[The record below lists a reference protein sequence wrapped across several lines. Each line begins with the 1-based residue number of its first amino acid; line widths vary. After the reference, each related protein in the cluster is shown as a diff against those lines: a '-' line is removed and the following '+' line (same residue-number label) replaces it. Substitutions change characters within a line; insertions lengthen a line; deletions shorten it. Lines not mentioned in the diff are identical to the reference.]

1 MRILL
6 IGARGQLGHELKRS
20 LQALGEIIAPDR
32 SRLELRDI
40 PALHATIGAL
50 RPDVVVNAAAFT
62 GVDQAESNPEE
73 AMAVNAAAVG
83 AMAGACRALD
93 ALLVH
98 YSTDYV
104 FDGLGG
110 APYDESAT
118 PTPINVYGRTKLAGD
133 RALLDSGCRHL
144 LLRISWLYSLR
155 RRNFVQAVIAQA
167 RAGKGLRVVADQRS
181 APTPAWLVA
190 DLSAHLVDRIVNG
203 DPRAPAGLLNVS
215 CSGECSWHEFA
226 QAIFAHLGRH
236 PELMRS
242 FGVDAVPRI
251 EAIASSQF
259 HTAAPRPLDT
269 RLALDRLRATGLH
282 ATSWR
287 AALDFTLDTLLPTGG
302 ASTPAGAPRPAPARS

>member
-6 IGARGQLGHELKRS
+6 IGASGQLGHELNRS
-20 LQALGEIIAPDR
+20 LQTLGEILAPDR
-32 SRLELRDI
+32 SKLELRDI
-40 PALHATIGAL
+40 PALHTTIRAL

-62 GVDQAESNPEE
+62 GVDLAESNPEE
-73 AMAVNAAAVG
+73 AMAVNATAVG
-83 AMAGACRALD
+83 AMAAACEANG

-118 PTPINVYGRTKLAGD
+118 PAPVNVYGRTKLAGD

-155 RRNFVQAVIAQA
+155 RRNFVQAVMAQA
-167 RAGKGLRVVADQRS
+167 RAGKSLRVVSDQRS

-203 DPRAPAGLLNVS
+203 DPGAPTGLLNVS
-215 CSGECSWHEFA
+215 CSGDCTWHDFA
-226 QAIFAHLGRH
+226 QAIFSHLALH

-242 FGVDAVPRI
+242 FGIDAVPPI
-251 EAIASSQF
+251 EPISSKQYP
-259 HTAAPRPLDT
+259 TPARRPLDT
-269 RLALDRLRATGLH
+269 RLALDRLLTTGLH
-282 ATSWR
+282 ATQWR
-287 AALDFTLDTLLPTGG
+287 SALDFTLGTLLPAGG
-302 ASTPAGAPRPAPARS
+302 GPRPAIGPQAATARP